1 MTWLIDGLTYLKEQF
16 SPTVQDVGGRMFS
29 DKTFTEIKPKPPEM
43 HGSFDV
49 TTLGAL
55 RDLINAN
62 VEKMAGSDLP
72 MLHIVNHQEV
82 RLLTGISDEHGRR
95 RTFAK
100 AVPPSVKGY
109 SFDTWYSLEQ
119 FRIAIQAHLAL
130 TPDREYLLAIASKVT
145 DGEVV
150 ISEDDGV
157 SQQVE
162 MKAGLALKGSEKLRA
177 RVELA
182 PFRTFAEVDQPK
194 SEFIFRAQKTDKGPQ
209 LALFEADGG
218 KWKVTAVENIA
229 YRLKELGIS
238 LPVIA

>member
-1 MTWLIDGLTYLKEQF
+1 MIETALKYLKSQF
-16 SPTVQDVGGRMFS
+16 APTMVKVGEKYFS
-29 DKTFTEIKPKPPEM
+29 DETFTEIKPLPDPL
-43 HGSFDV
+43 HGHFDV
-49 TTLGAL
+49 TTLGSL

-62 VEKMAGSDLP
+62 VEKLKESDLP

-100 AVPPSVKGY
+100 ATPPAVKGY
-109 SFDTWYSLEQ
+109 VFDTWYPLEQ
-119 FRIAIQAHLAL
+119 FRIAIQAHFAL
-130 TPDREYLLAIASKVT
+130 TPDREYLLSIASKVT
-145 DGEVV
+145 DGEIVV
-150 ISEDDGV
+150 SEDDGV

-177 RVELA
+177 RVLLA

-229 YRLKELGIS
+229 FRLKDLEIT
-238 LPVIA
+238 LPIIA